1 MMLNI
6 LGKLIKDNRGISV
19 LISVL
24 IIASIMVV
32 LTFGM
37 GLNSI
42 SENQIGLYQ
51 SRSSVSFYNVD
62 GCAEEAISRINRDNN
77 YAGETLN
84 LGNVTCV
91 IAISG
96 TGSNRTIGITGTS
109 SEGYV
114 RNIAIT
120 VTISP
125 SFNVTS
131 WQENIN

>member
-1 MMLNI
+1 MFKFLRKIVGN
-6 LGKLIKDNRGISV
+6 NRGISV